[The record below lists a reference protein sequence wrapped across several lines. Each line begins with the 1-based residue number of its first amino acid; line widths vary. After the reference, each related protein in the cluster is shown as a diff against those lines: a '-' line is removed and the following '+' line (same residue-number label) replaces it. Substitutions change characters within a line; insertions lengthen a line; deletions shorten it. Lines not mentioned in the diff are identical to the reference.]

1 MPTSHAFDYD
11 TVYSRKVRV
20 GIPRSPRVV
29 VPYDFAVGHPDASTF
44 PSQALGDA
52 TTRMLLREGPDLAL
66 YPGDM
71 SHDAARH
78 LVSNKLKLHEGI
90 DIPPS
95 RIMITNGSTQGLLMV
110 AEAFLN
116 PGDSVII
123 EEYCYPGTL
132 RAFSYCEPHYVTV
145 PTDNEGIIVTELAH
159 VLDRLTAQRVTPK
172 FIYTI
177 ANFQNPT
184 GSVMSLARRQAM
196 MRVAEDRRLLVV
208 EDDAYGDLIYE
219 GEPVTS
225 LYALSHTHNVVRL
238 GTFSKIVAA
247 GVRLGWI
254 IAPEP
259 VLAKMAVS
267 KIDGGTSAFTSR
279 AVAEYLQAHLDDRM
293 DTLLGVYRAKR
304 DAMLEAL
311 EEHLDGVATW
321 SQPKGGLFIWV
332 LCPRRLTPRSS
343 LRQHTLQVSPICRER
358 TSRPRGKVPTIC
370 VCRLH
375 TWARRRSARA
385 LPCWP
390 ACSKRSN
397 RSRHPYR
404 PKGSRPGLPFC
415 SGGPLQPTE
424 LVQLWLHTSFV
435 TLWADAVAE
444 LSFRMLGDIAF
455 DLLPI
460 IPVITDFLAV

>member
-1 MPTSHAFDYD
+1 MEIQSMSTPDAFDYG

-20 GIPRSPRVV
+20 GIPRTPRVV

-44 PSQALGDA
+44 PSQALGQA

-78 LVSNKLKLHEGI
+78 LVSRKLNAHEGI
-90 DIPPS
+90 DIPLS

-116 PGDSVII
+116 PGETVII
-123 EEYCYPGTL
+123 EEFCYPGTL
-132 RAFSYCEPHYVTV
+132 RAFGYCEPSYTTV
-145 PTDNEGIIVTELAH
+145 PTDDKGIIVTELAR
-159 VLDRLTAQRVTPK
+159 VLDRLTARGITPK
-172 FIYTI
+172 MIYTI

-184 GSVMSLARRQAM
+184 GSVLSLSRRRALMQL
-196 MRVAEDRRLLVV
+196 AEERQLLII

-225 LYALSHTHNVVRL
+225 LYALSRTDNVVRL

-279 AVAEYLQAHLDDRM
+279 AVAEYLQDHLEDRM

-304 DAMLEAL
+304 DAMLEAM
-311 EEHLDGVATW
+311 EEHLHGVVTW
-321 SQPKGGLFIWV
+321 SRPQGGLFIWV
-332 LCPRRLTPRSS
+332 RLPEGVNATQLLEVAQAAGVTYLPGAHFSPEGRGANY
-343 LRQHTLQVSPICRER
+343 LR
-358 TSRPRGKVPTIC
+358 
-370 VCRLH
+370 
-375 TWARRRSARA
+375 
-385 LPCWP
+385 
-390 ACSKRSN
+390 
-397 RSRHPYR
+397 
-404 PKGSRPGLPFC
+404 
-415 SGGPLQPTE
+415 
-424 LVQLWLHTSFV
+424 
-435 TLWADAVAE
+435 
-444 LSFRMLGDIAF
+444 LSFAYLSPENIREGIAV
-455 DLLPI
+455 LARVIKTVQPLKAPLP
-460 IPVITDFLAV
+460 A

>member
-1 MPTSHAFDYD
+1 MPTSNAFDYE

-20 GIPRSPRVV
+20 GLPRTPRVV
-29 VPYDFAVGHPDASTF
+29 VPYDFAVGHPDASAF
-44 PSQALGDA
+44 PSRALGEA

-78 LVSNKLKLHEGI
+78 LVRRKLNAHEGI
-90 DIPPS
+90 DVPPS

-110 AEAFLN
+110 AEAFVN
-116 PGDSVII
+116 PGETVII
-123 EEYCYPGTL
+123 EEFCYPGTL
-132 RAFSYCEPHYVTV
+132 RAFGYSEPRFVTV
-145 PTDNEGIIVTELAH
+145 PTDAEGIIVTDLTR
-159 VLDRLTAQRVTPK
+159 VLDRLAAQGVTPK
-172 FIYTI
+172 MIYTI

-184 GSVMSLARRQAM
+184 GSVMSLSRRRALTQL
-196 MRVAEDRRLLVV
+196 AEERHLLLI

-225 LYALSHTHNVVRL
+225 LYALSRTDNVVRL

-279 AVAEYLQAHLDDRM
+279 AVAEYLQDHLDDRM

-311 EEHLDGVATW
+311 EAHLDGVATW
-321 SQPKGGLFIWV
+321 SRPTGGLFIWV
-332 LCPRRLTPRSS
+332 RLPEAVNTTQLLEAAHAAGVTYLPGTNFSPEGKGANY
-343 LRQHTLQVSPICRER
+343 LR
-358 TSRPRGKVPTIC
+358 
-370 VCRLH
+370 
-375 TWARRRSARA
+375 
-385 LPCWP
+385 
-390 ACSKRSN
+390 
-397 RSRHPYR
+397 
-404 PKGSRPGLPFC
+404 
-415 SGGPLQPTE
+415 
-424 LVQLWLHTSFV
+424 
-435 TLWADAVAE
+435 
-444 LSFRMLGDIAF
+444 LSFAYLSPEKIREGIAV
-455 DLLPI
+455 LAHVLKTVRPLKAPLP
-460 IPVITDFLAV
+460 A

>member
-1 MPTSHAFDYD
+1 MSTSSTFDYD
-11 TVYSRKVRV
+11 SVYSRKVRV

-29 VPYDFAVGHPDASTF
+29 VPYDFAVGHPDASRF

-52 TTRMLLREGPDLAL
+52 TARMLLREGPDLAL

-71 SHDAARH
+71 SHDAARQ
-78 LVSNKLKLHEGI
+78 LVSRKLHRHEGI

-116 PGDSVII
+116 PGDTVVI

-132 RAFSYCEPHYVTV
+132 RAFSYCAPRYVTV
-145 PTDNEGIIVTELAH
+145 PTDDQGIVVAELAH
-159 VLDRLTAQRVTPK
+159 VIDRLAAQGVTPK

-184 GSVMSLARRQAM
+184 GSVMSLARRQALVQ
-196 MRVAEDRRLLVV
+196 VAEERHLLLI

-225 LYALSHTHNVVRL
+225 LYALSHSDNVVRL

-247 GVRLGWI
+247 GVRLGWL

-259 VLAKMAVS
+259 VLTTMAVS

-279 AVAEYLQAHLDDRM
+279 AVAEYLQDHLDDRM

-311 EEHLDGVATW
+311 EEHLAGMATW
-321 SQPKGGLFIWV
+321 SQPRGGLFIWV
-332 LCPRRLTPRSS
+332 RLPEEVDTAKLLEAAHAAGVTYLPGTNFSPEGKGGNY
-343 LRQHTLQVSPICRER
+343 LR
-358 TSRPRGKVPTIC
+358 
-370 VCRLH
+370 
-375 TWARRRSARA
+375 
-385 LPCWP
+385 
-390 ACSKRSN
+390 
-397 RSRHPYR
+397 
-404 PKGSRPGLPFC
+404 
-415 SGGPLQPTE
+415 
-424 LVQLWLHTSFV
+424 
-435 TLWADAVAE
+435 
-444 LSFRMLGDIAF
+444 LSFAYLSPEKIREGIAV
-455 DLLPI
+455 LAKVLKSAQPLKAPI
-460 IPVITDFLAV
+460 PA

>member
-1 MPTSHAFDYD
+1 MPTPHAFDYD
-11 TVYSRKVRV
+11 TVYSHKVRV
-20 GIPRSPRVV
+20 GTARTPRVV

-52 TTRMLLREGPDLAL
+52 TSRMLLREGPELAL

-78 LVSNKLKLHEGI
+78 LVNHKLQSHEDI

-116 PGDSVII
+116 PGDTVVI
-123 EEYCYPGTL
+123 EEFCYPGTL
-132 RAFSYCEPHYVTV
+132 RAFSYCEPRYATV
-145 PTDNEGIIVTELAH
+145 PTDEEGIIVTELVR
-159 VLDRLTAQRVTPK
+159 VLDRLAAERITPK

-184 GSVMSLARRQAM
+184 GSVMSLSRRQALM
-196 MRVAEDRRLLVV
+196 QLAEERHLLVI

-225 LYALSHTHNVVRL
+225 LYALSHTDNVVRL

-254 IAPEP
+254 VAPEP
-259 VLAKMAVS
+259 VLAKMAVA

-279 AVAEYLQAHLDDRM
+279 AVAEYLKDHLDDRM

-311 EEHLDGVATW
+311 DEHLDGVAIW
-321 SQPKGGLFIWV
+321 SRPRGGLFIWV
-332 LCPRRLTPRSS
+332 RLPEGIDTMKLLEAAHAAGVTYLPGANFSPEGRGANYLRLSFAYLTPEKIRAGIAV
-343 LRQHTLQVSPICRER
+343 L
-358 TSRPRGKVPTIC
+358 
-370 VCRLH
+370 
-375 TWARRRSARA
+375 ARVLKAVQPLKA
-385 LPCWP
+385 PLP
-390 ACSKRSN
+390 A
-397 RSRHPYR
+397 
-404 PKGSRPGLPFC
+404 
-415 SGGPLQPTE
+415 
-424 LVQLWLHTSFV
+424 
-435 TLWADAVAE
+435 
-444 LSFRMLGDIAF
+444 
-455 DLLPI
+455 
-460 IPVITDFLAV
+460 

>member
-1 MPTSHAFDYD
+1 MLTPHAFDYD

-20 GIPRSPRVV
+20 GLPRTPRVV

-52 TTRMLLREGPDLAL
+52 TSRMLLREGPELAL

-78 LVSNKLKLHEGI
+78 LVNHKLQSHEGI

-116 PGDSVII
+116 PGDTVII
-123 EEYCYPGTL
+123 EEFCYPGTL
-132 RAFSYCEPHYVTV
+132 RAFSYCEPRYATV
-145 PTDNEGIIVTELAH
+145 PTDDEGIMVTEVPR
-159 VLDRLTAQRVTPK
+159 VLDRLAAQGITPK

-184 GSVMSLARRQAM
+184 GSVMSLSRRQALTQIAGE
-196 MRVAEDRRLLVV
+196 RHLLVI
-208 EDDAYGDLIYE
+208 EDDAYGDLMYE

-225 LYALSHTHNVVRL
+225 LYALSRTDNVVRL

-254 IAPEP
+254 VAPEP

-279 AVAEYLQAHLDDRM
+279 AVAEYLKDHLDDRL

-311 EEHLDGVATW
+311 DKYLNGVATW
-321 SQPKGGLFIWV
+321 SRPRGGLFIWV
-332 LCPRRLTPRSS
+332 RLPEGTDTTKLLEAAHAAGVTYLPGANFSPEGKGANY
-343 LRQHTLQVSPICRER
+343 LR
-358 TSRPRGKVPTIC
+358 
-370 VCRLH
+370 
-375 TWARRRSARA
+375 
-385 LPCWP
+385 
-390 ACSKRSN
+390 
-397 RSRHPYR
+397 
-404 PKGSRPGLPFC
+404 
-415 SGGPLQPTE
+415 
-424 LVQLWLHTSFV
+424 
-435 TLWADAVAE
+435 
-444 LSFRMLGDIAF
+444 LSFAYLSPEKIREG
-455 DLLPI
+455 
-460 IPVITDFLAV
+460 LAVLARVLKTVQPLKAPLPA

>member
-1 MPTSHAFDYD
+1 MEIQSMSTPDAFDYG

-20 GIPRSPRVV
+20 GIPRTPRVV

-44 PSQALGDA
+44 PSQALGQA

-78 LVSNKLKLHEGI
+78 LVSRKLNAHEGI
-90 DIPPS
+90 DIPLS

-116 PGDSVII
+116 PGETVII
-123 EEYCYPGTL
+123 EEFCYPGTL
-132 RAFSYCEPHYVTV
+132 RAFGYCEPSYTTV
-145 PTDNEGIIVTELAH
+145 PTDDEGIIVTELAR
-159 VLDRLTAQRVTPK
+159 VLDRLTARGITPK
-172 FIYTI
+172 MIYTI

-184 GSVMSLARRQAM
+184 GSVLSLSRRRALMQL
-196 MRVAEDRRLLVV
+196 AEECQLLII

-225 LYALSHTHNVVRL
+225 LYALSRTDNVVRL

-279 AVAEYLQAHLDDRM
+279 AVAEYLQDHLEDRM

-304 DAMLEAL
+304 DAMLEAM
-311 EEHLDGVATW
+311 EEHLHGVVTW
-321 SQPKGGLFIWV
+321 SRPQGGLFIWV
-332 LCPRRLTPRSS
+332 RLPEGVNATQLLEVAQAAGVTYLPGAHFSPEGRGANY
-343 LRQHTLQVSPICRER
+343 LR
-358 TSRPRGKVPTIC
+358 
-370 VCRLH
+370 
-375 TWARRRSARA
+375 
-385 LPCWP
+385 
-390 ACSKRSN
+390 
-397 RSRHPYR
+397 
-404 PKGSRPGLPFC
+404 
-415 SGGPLQPTE
+415 
-424 LVQLWLHTSFV
+424 
-435 TLWADAVAE
+435 
-444 LSFRMLGDIAF
+444 LSFAYLSPENIREGIAV
-455 DLLPI
+455 LARVIKTVQPLKAPLP
-460 IPVITDFLAV
+460 A

>member
-1 MPTSHAFDYD
+1 MPTAQPFDYD
-11 TVYSRKVRV
+11 TVYARKVRV
-20 GIPRSPRVV
+20 GIPRTPRVV

-52 TTRMLLREGPDLAL
+52 TARMLLREGPELAL

-78 LVSNKLKLHEGI
+78 LISRKLKAHEGI

-110 AEAFLN
+110 AEAFIN
-116 PGDSVII
+116 AGDTVII
-123 EEYCYPGTL
+123 EEFCYPGTL
-132 RAFSYCEPHYVTV
+132 RAFGYCEPRYATV
-145 PTDNEGIIVTELAH
+145 PTDDEGVIVDELVR
-159 VLDRLTAQRVTPK
+159 VLDRLAAQGLTPK
-172 FIYTI
+172 FLYTI

-184 GSVMSLARRQAM
+184 GSVMSLPRRQAL
-196 MRVAEDRRLLVV
+196 MRLAEERRLLII
-208 EDDAYGDLIYE
+208 EDDAYGDLIYD

-225 LYALSHTHNVVRL
+225 LYALSQTDNVVRL

-279 AVAEYLQAHLDDRM
+279 AVAEYLKEHLDTRM

-311 EEHLDGVATW
+311 EEHLAGVAAW
-321 SQPKGGLFIWV
+321 SRPRGGLFIWV
-332 LCPRRLTPRSS
+332 RLPNGIDTTKLLEAAHAAGVTYLPGTNFSPEGKGANC
-343 LRQHTLQVSPICRER
+343 LRLSFAYLSPEKIRE
-358 TSRPRGKVPTIC
+358 GIGV
-370 VCRLH
+370 L
-375 TWARRRSARA
+375 ARVVKAVQ
-385 LPCWP
+385 
-390 ACSKRSN
+390 
-397 RSRHPYR
+397 
-404 PKGSRPGLPFC
+404 
-415 SGGPLQPTE
+415 PLQAP
-424 LVQLWLHTSFV
+424 
-435 TLWADAVAE
+435 
-444 LSFRMLGDIAF
+444 
-455 DLLPI
+455 LP
-460 IPVITDFLAV
+460 A

>member
-1 MPTSHAFDYD
+1 MSTSSTFDYD
-11 TVYSRKVRV
+11 SVYSRKVRV

-29 VPYDFAVGHPDASTF
+29 VPYDFAVGHPDASRF

-52 TTRMLLREGPDLAL
+52 TARMLLREGPDLAL

-71 SHDAARH
+71 SHDAARQ
-78 LVSNKLKLHEGI
+78 LVSRKLHRHEGI

-116 PGDSVII
+116 PGDTVVI

-132 RAFSYCEPHYVTV
+132 RALSYCAPRYVTV
-145 PTDNEGIIVTELAH
+145 PTDDQGIVVAELAH
-159 VLDRLTAQRVTPK
+159 VIDRLAAQGVTPK

-184 GSVMSLARRQAM
+184 GSVMSLARRQALVQ
-196 MRVAEDRRLLVV
+196 VAEERHLLLI

-225 LYALSHTHNVVRL
+225 LYALSHSDNVVRL

-247 GVRLGWI
+247 GVRLGWL

-259 VLAKMAVS
+259 VLTTMAVS

-279 AVAEYLQAHLDDRM
+279 AVAEYLQDHLDDRM
-293 DTLLGVYRAKR
+293 HTLLGVYRAKR

-311 EEHLDGVATW
+311 EEHLAGMATW
-321 SQPKGGLFIWV
+321 SQPRGGLFIWV
-332 LCPRRLTPRSS
+332 RLPEEVDTAKLLEAAHAAGVTYLPGTNFSPEGKGGNY
-343 LRQHTLQVSPICRER
+343 LR
-358 TSRPRGKVPTIC
+358 
-370 VCRLH
+370 
-375 TWARRRSARA
+375 
-385 LPCWP
+385 
-390 ACSKRSN
+390 
-397 RSRHPYR
+397 
-404 PKGSRPGLPFC
+404 
-415 SGGPLQPTE
+415 
-424 LVQLWLHTSFV
+424 
-435 TLWADAVAE
+435 
-444 LSFRMLGDIAF
+444 LSFAYLSPEKIREGIAV
-455 DLLPI
+455 LAKVLKSAQPLKAPI
-460 IPVITDFLAV
+460 PA

>member
-1 MPTSHAFDYD
+1 MEIQSMSTPNAFDYG

-20 GIPRSPRVV
+20 GIPRTPRVV

-44 PSQALGDA
+44 PSQALGQA
-52 TTRMLLREGPDLAL
+52 TSRMLLREGPDLAL

-78 LVSNKLKLHEGI
+78 LVSRKLHAHEGI
-90 DIPPS
+90 DIPHS

-116 PGDSVII
+116 PGETVII
-123 EEYCYPGTL
+123 EEFCYPGTL
-132 RAFSYCEPHYVTV
+132 RAFGYCEPAYTTV
-145 PTDNEGIIVTELAH
+145 PTDDEGIIVTELAG
-159 VLDRLTAQRVTPK
+159 VLDRLTAQGVTPK
-172 FIYTI
+172 MVYTI

-184 GSVMSLARRQAM
+184 GSVMSLSRRRALMQL
-196 MRVAEDRRLLVV
+196 AEERQLLVI

-225 LYALSHTHNVVRL
+225 LYALSRTDNVVRL

-279 AVAEYLQAHLDDRM
+279 AVAEYLKDHLDDRM

-311 EEHLDGVATW
+311 DEHLHGVVTW
-321 SQPKGGLFIWV
+321 SRPKGGLFIWV
-332 LCPRRLTPRSS
+332 RLPEGVNATQLLEAAQAAGVTYLPGANFSPEGKGANY
-343 LRQHTLQVSPICRER
+343 LR
-358 TSRPRGKVPTIC
+358 
-370 VCRLH
+370 
-375 TWARRRSARA
+375 
-385 LPCWP
+385 
-390 ACSKRSN
+390 
-397 RSRHPYR
+397 
-404 PKGSRPGLPFC
+404 
-415 SGGPLQPTE
+415 
-424 LVQLWLHTSFV
+424 
-435 TLWADAVAE
+435 
-444 LSFRMLGDIAF
+444 LSFAYLSPESIREGIAV
-455 DLLPI
+455 LARVIKTAQPLKAPLP
-460 IPVITDFLAV
+460 A

>member
-1 MPTSHAFDYD
+1 MSTSSTFDYD
-11 TVYSRKVRV
+11 SVYSRKVRV

-29 VPYDFAVGHPDASTF
+29 VPYDFAVGHPDASRF

-52 TTRMLLREGPDLAL
+52 TARMLLREGPDLAL

-71 SHDAARH
+71 SHDAARQ
-78 LVSNKLKLHEGI
+78 LVSRKLHRHEGI

-116 PGDSVII
+116 PGDTVVI

-132 RAFSYCEPHYVTV
+132 RAFSYCAPRYVTV
-145 PTDNEGIIVTELAH
+145 PTDDQGIVVAELAH
-159 VLDRLTAQRVTPK
+159 VIDRLAAQGVTPK

-184 GSVMSLARRQAM
+184 GSVMSLARRQALVQ
-196 MRVAEDRRLLVV
+196 VAEERHLLLI

-225 LYALSHTHNVVRL
+225 LYALSHSDNVVRL

-247 GVRLGWI
+247 GVRLGWL

-259 VLAKMAVS
+259 VLTTMAVS

-279 AVAEYLQAHLDDRM
+279 AVAEYLQDHLDDRM
-293 DTLLGVYRAKR
+293 HTLLGVYRAKR

-311 EEHLDGVATW
+311 EEHLAGMATW
-321 SQPKGGLFIWV
+321 SQPRGGLFIWV
-332 LCPRRLTPRSS
+332 RLPEEVDTAKLLEAAHAAGVTYLPGTNFSPEGKGGNY
-343 LRQHTLQVSPICRER
+343 LR
-358 TSRPRGKVPTIC
+358 
-370 VCRLH
+370 
-375 TWARRRSARA
+375 
-385 LPCWP
+385 
-390 ACSKRSN
+390 
-397 RSRHPYR
+397 
-404 PKGSRPGLPFC
+404 
-415 SGGPLQPTE
+415 
-424 LVQLWLHTSFV
+424 
-435 TLWADAVAE
+435 
-444 LSFRMLGDIAF
+444 LSFAYLSPEKIREGIAV
-455 DLLPI
+455 LAKVLKSAQPLKAPI
-460 IPVITDFLAV
+460 PA

>member
-1 MPTSHAFDYD
+1 MPTPHAFDYD

-20 GIPRSPRVV
+20 GIPRTPRVV

-52 TTRMLLREGPDLAL
+52 TSRMLLREGPELAL

-71 SHDAARH
+71 SHDAARR
-78 LVSNKLKLHEGI
+78 LVNHKLQSHEGI

-116 PGDSVII
+116 SGDTVII
-123 EEYCYPGTL
+123 EEFCYPGTL
-132 RAFSYCEPHYVTV
+132 RAFSYCEPHYATV
-145 PTDNEGIIVTELAH
+145 PTDDEGIIVTELVR
-159 VLDRLTAQRVTPK
+159 VLDRLAVQGVTPK

-184 GSVMSLARRQAM
+184 GSVMSLSRRQALM
-196 MRVAEDRRLLVV
+196 QCAEERHLLVI
-208 EDDAYGDLIYE
+208 EDDAYGDLLYE

-225 LYALSHTHNVVRL
+225 LYALSHTDNVVRL

-247 GVRLGWI
+247 GIRLGWI
-254 IAPEP
+254 VAPEP

-279 AVAEYLQAHLDDRM
+279 AVAEYLKDHLDDRM

-311 EEHLDGVATW
+311 DEHMAGVATW
-321 SQPKGGLFIWV
+321 SRPRGGLFIWV
-332 LCPRRLTPRSS
+332 HLPEGIDTAKVLETANTAGVTYLPGANFSPEGKGTNY
-343 LRQHTLQVSPICRER
+343 LR
-358 TSRPRGKVPTIC
+358 
-370 VCRLH
+370 
-375 TWARRRSARA
+375 
-385 LPCWP
+385 
-390 ACSKRSN
+390 
-397 RSRHPYR
+397 
-404 PKGSRPGLPFC
+404 
-415 SGGPLQPTE
+415 
-424 LVQLWLHTSFV
+424 
-435 TLWADAVAE
+435 
-444 LSFRMLGDIAF
+444 LSFAYLSPEKIREGIAV
-455 DLLPI
+455 LARVLKTVQPLKAPLP
-460 IPVITDFLAV
+460 A

>member
-1 MPTSHAFDYD
+1 MPTSNAFDYE

-20 GIPRSPRVV
+20 GLPRTPRVV
-29 VPYDFAVGHPDASTF
+29 VPYDFAVGHPDASAF
-44 PSQALGDA
+44 PSRGLGEA

-78 LVSNKLKLHEGI
+78 LVRRKLNAHEGI
-90 DIPPS
+90 DVPPS

-110 AEAFLN
+110 AEAFVN
-116 PGDSVII
+116 PGETVII
-123 EEYCYPGTL
+123 EEFCYPGTL
-132 RAFSYCEPHYVTV
+132 RAFGYSEPRFVTV
-145 PTDNEGIIVTELAH
+145 PTDAEGIIVTDLTR
-159 VLDRLTAQRVTPK
+159 VLDRLAAQGVTPK
-172 FIYTI
+172 MIYTI

-184 GSVMSLARRQAM
+184 GSVMSLSRRRALTQL
-196 MRVAEDRRLLVV
+196 AEERHLLLI

-225 LYALSHTHNVVRL
+225 LYALSRTDNVVRL

-279 AVAEYLQAHLDDRM
+279 AVAEYLQDHLDDRM

-311 EEHLDGVATW
+311 EAHLDGVATW
-321 SQPKGGLFIWV
+321 SRPTGGLFIWV
-332 LCPRRLTPRSS
+332 RLPEAVNTTQLLEAAHAAGVTYLPGTNFSPEGKGANY
-343 LRQHTLQVSPICRER
+343 LR
-358 TSRPRGKVPTIC
+358 
-370 VCRLH
+370 
-375 TWARRRSARA
+375 
-385 LPCWP
+385 
-390 ACSKRSN
+390 
-397 RSRHPYR
+397 
-404 PKGSRPGLPFC
+404 
-415 SGGPLQPTE
+415 
-424 LVQLWLHTSFV
+424 
-435 TLWADAVAE
+435 
-444 LSFRMLGDIAF
+444 LSFAYLSPEKIREGIAV
-455 DLLPI
+455 LAHVLKTVRPLKAPLP
-460 IPVITDFLAV
+460 A

>member
-1 MPTSHAFDYD
+1 MPTSHTFDYD

-20 GIPRSPRVV
+20 GIPRTPRVV

-44 PSQALGDA
+44 PSQALGEA

-78 LVSNKLKLHEGI
+78 LVSHKLKAHEGI
-90 DIPPS
+90 DIPLS
-95 RIMITNGSTQGLLMV
+95 RIMITNGSSQGLLMV

-116 PGDSVII
+116 PGETVII
-123 EEYCYPGTL
+123 EEFCYPGTL
-132 RAFSYCEPHYVTV
+132 RAFGYGEPRYATV
-145 PTDNEGIIVTELAH
+145 PTDDEGIIVTELTR
-159 VLDRLTAQRVTPK
+159 VLDRLTAQGITPK

-184 GSVMSLARRQAM
+184 GSVMSLKRRQALM
-196 MRVAEDRRLLVV
+196 QIAEERHLLII

-225 LYALSHTHNVVRL
+225 LYALSRTDNVVRL

-259 VLAKMAVS
+259 ALAKMAVS

-279 AVAEYLQAHLDDRM
+279 AVAEYLKDHLDDRM
-293 DTLLGVYRAKR
+293 HTLLDVYRAKR

-311 EEHLDGVATW
+311 QEHLQGVATW
-321 SQPKGGLFIWV
+321 SRPKGGLFVWV
-332 LCPRRLTPRSS
+332 RLSEGINTTQLLQAAHAAGVTYLPGMNFSPEGNGANY
-343 LRQHTLQVSPICRER
+343 LRLSFAYLSPEEIRAGIAVLAR
-358 TSRPRGKVPTIC
+358 VLKTVRPLKVP
-370 VCRLH
+370 
-375 TWARRRSARA
+375 
-385 LPCWP
+385 LP
-390 ACSKRSN
+390 A
-397 RSRHPYR
+397 
-404 PKGSRPGLPFC
+404 
-415 SGGPLQPTE
+415 
-424 LVQLWLHTSFV
+424 
-435 TLWADAVAE
+435 
-444 LSFRMLGDIAF
+444 
-455 DLLPI
+455 
-460 IPVITDFLAV
+460 

>member
-1 MPTSHAFDYD
+1 MPTAQPFDYD
-11 TVYSRKVRV
+11 TVYARKVRV
-20 GIPRSPRVV
+20 GIPRTPRVV

-52 TTRMLLREGPDLAL
+52 TARMLLREGPELAL

-78 LVSNKLKLHEGI
+78 LISRKLKAHEGI

-110 AEAFLN
+110 AEAFIN
-116 PGDSVII
+116 AGDTVII
-123 EEYCYPGTL
+123 EEFCYPGTL
-132 RAFSYCEPHYVTV
+132 RAFGYCEPRYATV
-145 PTDNEGIIVTELAH
+145 PTDDEGIIVDELVR
-159 VLDRLTAQRVTPK
+159 VLDRLAAQGLTPK
-172 FIYTI
+172 FLYTI

-184 GSVMSLARRQAM
+184 GSVMSLPRRQAL
-196 MRVAEDRRLLVV
+196 MRLAEERRLLII

-225 LYALSHTHNVVRL
+225 LYALSQTDNVVRL

-254 IAPEP
+254 IAPEQ

-279 AVAEYLQAHLDDRM
+279 AVAEYLKEHLDARM

-311 EEHLDGVATW
+311 EEHLAGVATW
-321 SQPKGGLFIWV
+321 SRPRGGLFIWV
-332 LCPRRLTPRSS
+332 RLPDGIDTTKLLEAAHAAGVTYLPGTNFSPEGQGANC
-343 LRQHTLQVSPICRER
+343 LRLSFAYLSPEKIRQ
-358 TSRPRGKVPTIC
+358 GIGV
-370 VCRLH
+370 L
-375 TWARRRSARA
+375 ARVVRA
-385 LPCWP
+385 VQ
-390 ACSKRSN
+390 
-397 RSRHPYR
+397 
-404 PKGSRPGLPFC
+404 
-415 SGGPLQPTE
+415 PLQAP
-424 LVQLWLHTSFV
+424 
-435 TLWADAVAE
+435 
-444 LSFRMLGDIAF
+444 
-455 DLLPI
+455 LP
-460 IPVITDFLAV
+460 A

>member
-71 SHDAARH
+71 SHDAARY
-78 LVSNKLKLHEGI
+78 LVSDKLKLHEGI

-159 VLDRLTAQRVTPK
+159 VLDRLTAQGVTPK

-196 MRVAEDRRLLVV
+196 MRVAEDRRLLVI

-225 LYALSHTHNVVRL
+225 LYALSHTQNVVRL

-279 AVAEYLQAHLDDRM
+279 AVAEYLQAHLNDRM

-321 SQPKGGLFIWV
+321 SQPQGGLFIWV
-332 LCPRRLTPRSS
+332 RLPEGVDTTKLLEAAHAAGVTYLPGTNFSPEGKGANY
-343 LRQHTLQVSPICRER
+343 LR
-358 TSRPRGKVPTIC
+358 
-370 VCRLH
+370 
-375 TWARRRSARA
+375 
-385 LPCWP
+385 
-390 ACSKRSN
+390 
-397 RSRHPYR
+397 
-404 PKGSRPGLPFC
+404 
-415 SGGPLQPTE
+415 
-424 LVQLWLHTSFV
+424 
-435 TLWADAVAE
+435 
-444 LSFRMLGDIAF
+444 LSFAYLGPEKIREGIAV
-455 DLLPI
+455 LARVLKTVQPLRAPLP
-460 IPVITDFLAV
+460 T